1 MTTPTKTRKTD
12 PNHSRYVNALKEQN
26 FTVVT
31 TKVNKDGERVVE
43 GTHLSMM
50 LESRLDPFQAA
61 QYEVRK
67 DLVFLTDKQAIELSK
82 VLNDPETDK
91 RTRNEVFELL
101 FRTTAPEAL
110 KLAVQEAE
118 KFHNFDA
125 AWATGRRALWKAL
138 ERWDPTRGMR
148 LLTFVRAVLPPEFER
163 DYKEQ
168 DIHDQEDRVG
178 TSVSSSIATILDGGQ
193 NRPWTTHYSDTQ
205 GQLLTIQPREINE
218 WGMVTQEAMVV
229 LQFPEHTTVSW
240 EMTKKG
246 NRIVSVLPQ
255 TRSHVQNVVK
265 TVRGRQISELKEV
278 QLPISNPMQEW
289 MTQSKTDQ
297 SGAKFFNPKTR
308 NWPRKQDR
316 SKTGYKVSELALTQ
330 QAFDETVLGT
340 KFTSRLMQRLV
351 FLKPFKPIRDE
362 DITPRMV
369 QMAIRRHRTLSQ
381 QVFDARTW
389 SLPKIGQIME
399 GLKMITSYD
408 EVISDD
414 AGDTTRKS
422 DFLAAPDVDMP
433 DEFAQAVELVDA
445 YVTVHGLDRTQP
457 LATLLGR
464 DLTPAL
470 VNAIAV
476 LAKGRPRIVID
487 DAIVDQAEY
496 APEQFADAARISEKL
511 MKSGLWEIAT
521 SIPLHKFLLAHR
533 TKAAGAEFCALC
545 SNYGVRVKFALQIVE
560 LVEAGLR

>member
-1 MTTPTKTRKTD
+1 MTTSTKMD
-12 PNHSRYVNALKEQN
+12 PNHSRYVNTLKGQN
-26 FTVVT
+26 LTVCTVRST
-31 TKVNKDGERVVE
+31 KDGDRVVE
-43 GTHLSMM
+43 ATHLSHT

-61 QYEVRK
+61 RYEVTK
-67 DLVFLTDKQAIELSK
+67 NLVFLTDKQAIELSK
-82 VLNDPETDK
+82 VMNDPEADK
-91 RTRNEVFELL
+91 DTREEVFELL
-101 FRTTAPEAL
+101 FRATAPEAL
-110 KLAVQEAE
+110 MLAVQEAE

-125 AWATGRRALWKAL
+125 AWASGRRALWKAL
-138 ERWDPTRGMR
+138 ERWDPTKGMR

-178 TSVSSSIATILDGGQ
+178 TSVSSSMATILDGGH

-205 GQLLTIQPREINE
+205 GQLLTIQPRKTNT
-218 WGMVTQEAMVV
+218 WGMVTQPAVVV
-229 LQFPEHTTVSW
+229 LQFPEFTTVGW

-246 NRIVSVLPQ
+246 HRIVSVLPQ
-255 TRSHVQNVVK
+255 TRSQVQNVVK
-265 TVRGRQISELKEV
+265 TVRGRQISELKEIQMPV
-278 QLPISNPMQEW
+278 ANPMQAW

-297 SGAKFFNPKTR
+297 SKAKVFNSKTR

-316 SKTGYKVSELALTQ
+316 SKTGYKVSELVLTQ

-362 DITPRMV
+362 DITPRMI
-369 QMAIRRHRTLSQ
+369 QMAIRRHRTLHQ
-381 QVFDARTW
+381 QVFDERTW

-399 GLKMITSYD
+399 NLKLITSYD

-414 AGDTTRKS
+414 EGDTTRKS
-422 DFLAAPDVDMP
+422 DFLAAPEQDAP
-433 DEFAQAVELVDA
+433 DEFTQAVELVDA
-445 YVTVHGLDRTQP
+445 YVTVHGLDRQQP

-464 DLTPAL
+464 DLTPEL
-470 VNAIAV
+470 VDAIAV
-476 LAKGRPRIVID
+476 LAKGRPRVVID
-487 DAIVDQAEY
+487 DAVADQAEY
-496 APEQFADAARISEKL
+496 APEQFADATRISDKL

-521 SIPLHKFLLAHR
+521 SIPLHKFLRAHR
-533 TKAAGAEFCALC
+533 KNAAGAEFCMLC

>member
-1 MTTPTKTRKTD
+1 MTTSTKTD
-12 PNHSRYVNALKEQN
+12 PNHSRYVNTLKEQN
-26 FTVVT
+26 LTVCIVKST
-31 TKVNKDGERVVE
+31 KDGNRVIE
-43 GTHLSMM
+43 GTHRAHM
-50 LESRLDPFQAA
+50 LESRLDPLQAA
-61 QYEVRK
+61 RYEVTK
-67 DLVFLTDKQAIELSK
+67 DFVTLTDKQAIKLSK

-91 RTRNEVFELL
+91 KTRNQVFELL
-101 FRTTAPEAL
+101 FRATAPEAL
-110 KLAVQEAE
+110 VLAAQEAE

-125 AWATGRRALWKAL
+125 AWASGRRALWKAL
-138 ERWDPTRGMR
+138 ERWDPTKGMR

-163 DYKEQ
+163 DHREQ

-178 TSVSSSIATILDGGQ
+178 TSVSSSMATILDGGH

-205 GQLLTIQPREINE
+205 GQLLTIQPREINA
-218 WGMVTQEAMVV
+218 WGRVAQPAVVV
-229 LQFPEHTTVSW
+229 LQFPEFTTVSW

-255 TRSHVQNVVK
+255 TRSQVQNVVK
-265 TVRGRQISELKEV
+265 TVRGRQISELKEI
-278 QLPISNPMQEW
+278 QLPVANPMQDW
-289 MTQSKTDQ
+289 MTNSKTDQ
-297 SGAKFFNPKTR
+297 RKVKVFNSKTR

-316 SKTGYKVSELALTQ
+316 SKTGYKVSELVLTQ

-381 QVFDARTW
+381 QVFDERTW

-399 GLKMITSYD
+399 GLKLITSYD

-414 AGDTTRKS
+414 EGDTTRKS

-433 DEFAQAVELVDA
+433 DEFTQAVELVDA
-445 YVTVHGLDRTQP
+445 YVTVHGLDRQQP
-457 LATLLGR
+457 LVTLLER
-464 DLTPAL
+464 DLTPEL
-470 VNAIAV
+470 VNAVAV
-476 LAKGRPRIVID
+476 LAKGRPRVVID
-487 DAIVDQAEY
+487 DATVDQAEY
-496 APEQFADAARISEKL
+496 APEQFADAARISDKL

-521 SIPLHKFLLAHR
+521 SIPLHKFLLAYL
-533 TKAAGAEFCALC
+533 AGRPGFCTLC
-545 SNYGVRVKFALQIVE
+545 SRYGIRVKFALQIVE